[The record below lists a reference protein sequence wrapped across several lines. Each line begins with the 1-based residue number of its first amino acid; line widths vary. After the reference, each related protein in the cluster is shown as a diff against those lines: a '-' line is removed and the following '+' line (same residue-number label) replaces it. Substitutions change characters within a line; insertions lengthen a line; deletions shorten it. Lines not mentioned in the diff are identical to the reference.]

1 VVLGNF
7 NLSEI
12 IRFAEGLK
20 GLANPMLS
28 VLCLFLSTMFSVFR
42 SQAALQVE
50 ILALRHQIGVLRRS
64 AKKRPKL
71 TVADR
76 DVLTR
81 IGECSIQQLD
91 DLLPHRW
98 AAARFRANHWQL

>member
-12 IRFAEGLK
+12 IRFAEVLK

-42 SQAALQVE
+42 SQVE
-50 ILALRHQIGVLRRS
+50 GAFLGRLEGNLLLSDRPHAEAYSHPDRPLR
-64 AKKRPKL
+64 P
-71 TVADR
+71 
-76 DVLTR
+76 
-81 IGECSIQQLD
+81 
-91 DLLPHRW
+91 
-98 AAARFRANHWQL
+98 RA